1 MTPLS
6 RLALSA
12 PDPCRTISSSLTM
25 DNPGRGKHL
34 ARCVPR
40 ELGPNPRSPSF
51 TTILDS
57 VLNPTNPRNQSQCPT
72 QQKHQAISLTHC
84 KQTTNWV
91 RSVIPQSRSACPPPP
106 DPRSRPSPHPS
117 PQYTPASNRPPAGP
131 HPADRGS

>member
-57 VLNPTNPRNQSQCPT
+57 ALNPPNPSQCPT
-72 QQKHQAISLTHC
+72 QQKHQANSLTHC
-84 KQTTNWV
+84 KQTTNWL
-91 RSVIPQSRSACPPPP
+91 RSLIPQSRSACPPPP
-106 DPRSRPSPHPS
+106 DPRSSSISSSVTAMHPCVQSPSS
-117 PQYTPASNRPPAGP
+117 RT
-131 HPADRGS
+131 

>member
-51 TTILDS
+51 TIILDS
-57 VLNPTNPRNQSQCPT
+57 ALNPTNPTNPSQCPT
-72 QQKHQAISLTHC
+72 QQKHQANSLTHC

-91 RSVIPQSRSACPPPP
+91 RSVTPQSRSACPPPP

-117 PQYTPASNRPPAGP
+117 PRCTLASSRPPPGP
-131 HPADRGS
+131 PPADHVS